1 MNPRGK
7 YDVRMDDQP
16 GHSAL
21 DRFQARSYPRE
32 KCCVNRLTKLTIAS
46 FLCCADMMVL
56 SQTWAVEERLRQMI
70 RRRFDIWIPGALKK
84 VNFLRK
90 G

>member
-1 MNPRGK
+1 
-7 YDVRMDDQP
+7 
-16 GHSAL
+16 
-21 DRFQARSYPRE
+21 
-32 KCCVNRLTKLTIAS
+32 
-46 FLCCADMMVL
+46 MVL